1 MKNNRLATEKYVK
14 ELINNSQL
22 DKDEK
27 QYWIDILPTM
37 LDEQIRKLINI
48 IVLDKDLKPLNEEVL
63 VNWEEQ

>member
-1 MKNNRLATEKYVK
+1 MKNNRLATEKYVI